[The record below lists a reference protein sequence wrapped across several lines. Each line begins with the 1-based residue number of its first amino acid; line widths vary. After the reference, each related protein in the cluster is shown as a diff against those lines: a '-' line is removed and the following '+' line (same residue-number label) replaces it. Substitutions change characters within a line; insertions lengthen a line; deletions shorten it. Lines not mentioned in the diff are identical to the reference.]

1 MKWKDDGDD
10 DTKQNELVLTW
21 IGRMMRQVKKALVLE
36 AAHSWTCVSIK
47 VEVCSSDFMIA
58 AFFVFTSYGKM
69 NEPC

>member
-36 AAHSWTCVSIK
+36 AAHSWTCV
-47 VEVCSSDFMIA
+47 EVCSSDFTIA
-58 AFFVFTSYGKM
+58 AFFEFISYGKM
-69 NEPC
+69 DEPC